1 MYVKL
6 IYKYNQTI
14 LLSNYLSSNTG
25 AAELSGWVIKKCSIN
40 STETGPDHTAPC
52 NLSNCNK
59 DLKYSAGGFG
69 MDFTRMSLIQSGQF
83 RDPLEGM
90 FPRLSD
96 IKRRNKHFNSIWCLE
111 NKKIIQPPLETLVT
125 DLLGNYSCAWQNIFT
140 NWGQIKIL
148 PASSLQSFPKHFG
161 KILFVAARALKII
174 RVGRNIWYLHCG
186 SQFDAIFSQYL
197 WLWKFAQCLQSVP
210 FYLVLICSPVRQQ
223 LVLIAT
229 FLFVTNLQQNS
240 TKHVGRGPS
249 FINLKLAF

>member
-1 MYVKL
+1 
-6 IYKYNQTI
+6 
-14 LLSNYLSSNTG
+14 
-25 AAELSGWVIKKCSIN
+25 
-40 STETGPDHTAPC
+40 
-52 NLSNCNK
+52 
-59 DLKYSAGGFG
+59 
-69 MDFTRMSLIQSGQF
+69 
-83 RDPLEGM
+83 M

-210 FYLVLICSPVRQQ
+210 FYLVLICSPVTQQ

-229 FLFVTNLQQNS
+229 FLFVTNFSNKLYQTCVAVRDLDLSIWSEPLNFKGEKIWEVWDCIWQTLLSLLRPWNLARICWMRFENHFN
-240 TKHVGRGPS
+240 TKLV
-249 FINLKLAF
+249 FCKIVQT